1 MSTLPLMHE
10 SKLWL
15 VLVLCMVAFGGC
27 SNCGGGLEQ
36 SGETEGS
43 DNDTESS
50 NESSGDS
57 AASPTKSGGSDNV
70 LLVAQSTFRRND
82 EGRYTE
88 PEKARLYIL
97 RHDGSRWQREEISE
111 TESNVYHKGM
121 LLGDGD
127 ERSVLTIGGNQA
139 ALKLW
144 TRDGDNWTAKTL
156 WQPTFGGEHNRL
168 RDVELGDVTGDGR
181 QEIVLATHDQ
191 GVVAVLRQTDSGWEN
206 MEIDRAA
213 DTFVHEVEIGD
224 VDGNGTAE
232 IYATPSV
239 PNRGSG
245 GAQGGKVV
253 RYLWTGEAFE
263 REVVFEWETRHAKEI
278 LVTDLDGDGTP
289 ELYASLEGETEA
301 SGQLGGNLVHP
312 VEIVRLSRGE
322 NGWTSEVVGTIP
334 GERLCRFLVAGD
346 LDGDGQNE
354 LIASSFMRGIWMFEP
369 GDSLPFEGRELTR
382 ATGGF
387 EHATLLA
394 DIDGDG
400 RSELYV
406 ADDTHGRLVRF
417 TWNDGNLSDP
427 EVILTR
433 TVPASAITWNLWID
447 SLPQE

>member
-1 MSTLPLMHE
+1 MNRSI
-10 SKLWL
+10 SWL
-15 VLVLCMVAFGGC
+15 VLVGCVLAIGGC
-27 SNCGGGLEQ
+27 SDCG
-36 SGETEGS
+36 
-43 DNDTESS
+43 S
-50 NESSGDS
+50 NENQGERGGDTAAPADSG
-57 AASPTKSGGSDNV
+57 AAATQAKASGGDKV

-97 RHDGSRWQREEISE
+97 RNNSGRWDREEISE

-121 LLGDGD
+121 ILEDG
-127 ERSVLTIGGNQA
+127 ESPAVLTIGGNQA

-144 TRDGDNWTAKTL
+144 RRQGDAWTSETL

-181 QEIVLATHDQ
+181 QEIVIATHDQ
-191 GVVAVLRQTDSGWEN
+191 GVVAVLRRNDSGWETL
-206 MEIDRAA
+206 EIDRAA
-213 DTFVHEVEIGD
+213 DTFVHEIELGD
-224 VDGNGTAE
+224 VDGDGTAE
-232 IYATPSV
+232 IYATPSD

-245 GAQGGKVV
+245 GSQGGKVT
-253 RYLWTGEAFE
+253 RYRWTGEAFE
-263 REVVFEWETRHAKEI
+263 REVVSEWEHRHVKEI

-289 ELYASLEGETEA
+289 ELYASLEGETAA
-301 SGQLGGNLVHP
+301 SGELGGSLVHP

-322 NGWTSEVVGTIP
+322 DGWTSEVVGAIP

-369 GDSLPFEGRELTR
+369 GDSLPFQGRELTR

-394 DIDGDG
+394 DMDGDNAP
-400 RSELYV
+400 ELYV

-417 TWNDGNLSDP
+417 TWQDGNLSEP

-433 TVPASAITWNLWID
+433 TVASSAITWNLWIAD
-447 SLPQE
+447 LPR